1 MFFNAYIFM
10 SHTIIFKKISSKKD
24 SPLVGM
30 LKQKLLL
37 LYVIYRFL
45 QINYENIHN
54 SNKNCYLKKQFPH
67 IDTYLKFQILQN
79 FKYIYHQ
86 FWNTDMFFK
95 KHNILKERWV
105 YLLDHLD
112 WYNFFI
118 WLAVHKSSLTAI
130 IFLSQRIYNHCFKT
144 Q

>member
-1 MFFNAYIFM
+1 MFFNAYTFM
-10 SHTIIFKKISSKKD
+10 SHTIIFKKISSKTD

-45 QINYENIHN
+45 QINNENIHN

-95 KHNILKERWV
+95 KHNILEERWV
-105 YLLDHLD
+105 YLLGHLD
-112 WYNFFI
+112 WYNFFT
-118 WLAVHKSSLTAI
+118 WLAVHRSSLTAI
-130 IFLSQRIYNHCFKT
+130 IFLSRRIYNHCFKT

>member
-10 SHTIIFKKISSKKD
+10 SHTIIFKKISSKTD

-67 IDTYLKFQILQN
+67 IDTYLRFQILQN
-79 FKYIYHQ
+79 SKCIYHQ

-95 KHNILKERWV
+95 KHIILEERWV
-105 YLLDHLD
+105 YLLGHLD
-112 WYNFFI
+112 WYSFFI
-118 WLAVHKSSLTAI
+118 WLAVPKSSLNTI